1 MSFCQCFSYK
11 EHASDK
17 SSRLNIGLCAT
28 SFPGLLPWERGWT
41 LRNEIT
47 LRLKV
52 INQGPKTPHSPQW
65 ICSLFPPPPALKQK
79 TTRVFTGLAIMG

>member
-17 SSRLNIGLCAT
+17 SLRLNIHSAV
-28 SFPGLLPWERGWT
+28 
-41 LRNEIT
+41 T

-65 ICSLFPPPPALKQK
+65 ICSLFPLPLALKQK
-79 TTRVFTGLAIMG
+79 ATRVFTGLAIMG